1 MAEETTIQGI
11 PAPEGASDIIDTD
24 YKIGQDNIQ
33 RKIGPFGLDIH
44 NPVFMISGLAV
55 ILFVFYALALPDQ
68 AASVFEAIKTFI
80 LQNFDWFFLG
90 TANIFVLFCLALI
103 VSPYGSVRLGGTDAT
118 PDYGYVGWFSMLFA
132 AGMGIGLLFFG
143 VAEPMTHFDSALAGT
158 TAGEGGVRTDWA
170 PLGAAGGDQA
180 AAQNLGMAATILHWG
195 LHP

>member
-55 ILFVFYALALPDQ
+55 ILFVFYALALPEQ
-68 AASVFEAIKTFI
+68 AASVFEAVKAFVLET
-80 LQNFDWFFLG
+80 FDWFFLG